1 MNAPLYLL
9 AAVASNGVIGCDNKM
24 PWHLPE
30 DLKHFKQLTLGQ
42 IVIMGRKTYESI
54 GKPLSERINIVITRQ
69 PMFSPPNIIVVASI
83 ETALQACTAY
93 PDKKRFVIGGS
104 EIYQQTLP
112 MSQRLYL
119 TEIQKDFEG
128 NRYFPEFD
136 RKQWTETAREIHHQ
150 STADGLEYHFIILD
164 RES

>member
-1 MNAPLYLL
+1 MTPPIYLL
-9 AAVASNGVIGCDNKM
+9 AAVACNRVIGCDNKM

-54 GKPLSERINIVITRQ
+54 GKPLPERINIVITRQ
-69 PMFSPPNIIVVASI
+69 SMSSAANMIIVASI
-83 ETALQACTAY
+83 EAALQACAPY

-104 EIYQQTLP
+104 EIYQQTLA

-119 TEIQKDFEG
+119 TEIQKDFVG

-136 RKQWTETAREIHHQ
+136 RNQWSETAREIHHQ
-150 STADGLEYHFIILD
+150 STADGLEYHFVILD
-164 RES
+164 RKN

>member
-1 MNAPLYLL
+1 MSAPLYLL

-24 PWHLPE
+24 PWYLPE

-54 GKPLSERINIVITRQ
+54 GKPLPERINIVITRQ
-69 PMFSPPNIIVVASI
+69 PMLSAQNIIVVSSI
-83 ETALQACTAY
+83 ETALQACADY

-119 TEIQKDFEG
+119 TEIQKDFVG

-136 RKQWTETAREIHHQ
+136 RNEWSEAAREIHHQ
-150 STADGLEYHFIILD
+150 GTADGLEYHFVILD
-164 RES
+164 RRS

>member
-1 MNAPLYLL
+1 MSHPIYLL
-9 AAVASNGVIGCDNKM
+9 AAVARNRVIGCDNKM

-54 GKPLSERINIVITRQ
+54 GKPLPERVNIVITRQ
-69 PMFSPPNIIVVASI
+69 PMFSAANMIIVASI
-83 ETALQACTAY
+83 EAALQACAPY
-93 PDKKRFVIGGS
+93 PDKKCFVIGGS
-104 EIYQQTLP
+104 EIYQQTLA

-119 TEIQKDFEG
+119 TEIQKDFVG

-136 RKQWTETAREIHHQ
+136 HNEWSETTREIHHQ
-150 STADGLEYHFIILD
+150 STADGLEYHFVILD
-164 RES
+164 RKN